1 MVDVAGGGH
10 VGVAIETTHGTYAA
24 PAVFAPITTES
35 LAENRNDPTR
45 KAILGQAVTL
55 GKVKGREW
63 VEGEITMEA
72 LPLPMVYF
80 MAASRWSI
88 VKAGAGPYTYTATDS
103 ALAHQRATDNRSL
116 TIVVE
121 RAGIGFAY
129 LGCQVASQRHFVE
142 DGIPMVTY
150 SIIGREQTEDYTPG
164 AVTIPTETPFGADE
178 IALTIA
184 TLARCDIDSLEFN
197 FDDNGEARFNLC
209 GNEGADYV
217 KFGEFNGSATFEADF
232 ESKADYALWV
242 ARTSQELKAVWTK
255 SANQA
260 LDIEIHGG
268 LYDTYEVGLGAMG
281 DQVRASAELMAVY
294 ASGDTAAAQIEIT
307 TNTDVT
313 EIT

>member
-10 VGVAIETTHGTYAA
+10 VGLAIESTHGTYAA
-24 PAVFAPITTES
+24 PAVFAPVTSEN

-55 GKVKGREW
+55 GKVGGRSW

-72 LPLPMVYF
+72 LPLQMVYM
-80 MAASRWSI
+80 MAASRWTI
-88 VKAGAGPYTYTATDS
+88 VKAGAGPYTYTASDS
-103 ALAHQRATDNRSL
+103 ALAHQRAVDGKSL
-116 TIVVE
+116 TITVD

-129 LGCQVASQRHFVE
+129 LGCQVASQRFFVE
-142 DGIPMVTY
+142 DGMPMVAY

-164 AVTIPTETPFGADE
+164 AVTIPTEVPFGADD

-209 GNEGADYV
+209 GAEGADYV
-217 KFGEFNGSATFEADF
+217 KFGEFNGSASFEADF

-242 ARTSQELKAVWTK
+242 ARTTQEIQAVWTK
-255 SANQA
+255 DANQI

-268 LYDTYEVGLGAMG
+268 IYDTYEVGLGAMG

-294 ASGDTAAAQIEIT
+294 AVGDTAAAQIELT
-307 TNTDVT
+307 TATDVT